1 MQILPL
7 QHQLDTCI
15 LHMKV
20 ISVVFSVNP
29 YTLVSPSSVR
39 NEDKCGINGN
49 SCCNN
54 GDITNTSP
62 MDAADNGKLN
72 EMVRLSTKTSNK
84 NVDITE

>member
-1 MQILPL
+1 
-7 QHQLDTCI
+7 
-15 LHMKV
+15 MKV
-20 ISVVFSVNP
+20 ISFVFSVSP

-39 NEDKCGINGN
+39 NDDKCAINSN

>member
-1 MQILPL
+1 
-7 QHQLDTCI
+7 
-15 LHMKV
+15 MKV
-20 ISVVFSVNP
+20 ISFVFSVSP

-39 NEDKCGINGN
+39 NEDKCAINSN
-49 SCCNN
+49 SCCNNGN
-54 GDITNTSP
+54 GDITNTSH